1 MTFVDWCWDHAAD
14 ADVTQHMAASDAAVA
29 VFSLAD
35 GKSFTRAAVAAV
47 AYGSKRPVVF
57 VGTHSDGTAP
67 ARPLAEERELALE
80 GDHDVARVR
89 GEVELVEERH
99 GARDLCINQPVS
111 F

>member
-1 MTFVDWCWDHAAD
+1 MLVVRRTGAAPG
-14 ADVTQHMAASDAAVA
+14 AASE
-29 VFSLAD
+29 LALPFLRTLEIVLSSGGYCLHEIILLQERWRGGD
-35 GKSFTRAAVAAV
+35 TTGASS
-47 AYGSKRPVVF
+47 GCPS
-57 VGTHSDGTAP
+57 AP